1 MVIMKFDTF
10 LHKIQKQLVESS
22 TKFYGPDIMIK
33 DFTEEA
39 LEELNALYKDNHQK
53 SRRFAFAVSFQ
64 PGQRAFKVSKPSDVE
79 VVINSVGFEE
89 EDNGESWSQWWDFN
103 QEEIYTGNNIDVA
116 LQSAQEFLSQDDTH
130 EPWPDVS
137 VENKTKLI
145 EIADKTLK
153 DFIKLY
159 QSKYQTNIKQVK
171 TIIDDVGDNIIS
183 IGVEVHVPSRLE
195 VVKKT
200 VHGDEQ
206 DDISSW

>member
-1 MVIMKFDTF
+1 
-10 LHKIQKQLVESS
+10 
-22 TKFYGPDIMIK
+22 MIK

-159 QSKYQTNIKQVK
+159 QSKYQTNIEQVK

-183 IGVEVHVPSRLE
+183 IGVEVHVLSRLE